1 VGGVEGNVSRRLD
14 YRCAED
20 SRDEIINELE
30 PVARSVYCGS
40 IGCIDR
46 SGSFDTNI
54 AIRTLVF
61 TPSDSLVGTEM
72 AEIDH
77 KIGKLRQATAGL
89 DSSRSC
95 SAR

>member
-1 VGGVEGNVSRRLD
+1 M
-14 YRCAED
+14 
-20 SRDEIINELE
+20 EIINELE

-46 SGSFDTNI
+46 TGSFDTNI

-61 TPSDSLVGTEM
+61 TPSEVHAWGGGIVADSVVGTEM
-72 AEIDH
+72 AGIEY
-77 KIGKLRQATAGL
+77 KIGKLLQATAAL

-95 SAR
+95 SA